1 MKIHGRAFDMESYLT
16 RVHTIRIPRIRHL
29 SLRFGKPVH
38 SARGARGQRVHYFAP
53 HSVLGLLRW
62 HGNEYA
68 TTLCEFS
75 IVRAVAP
82 HEAASTMAGVTPG
95 AQILL
100 AVSSVANVRRMLSLI
115 REMKAKGIAPTL
127 VSPDYWRCVHNRLLT
142 RVAVL
147 DYSTA
152 THAAYLRR
160 LQCLS

>member
-1 MKIHGRAFDMESYLT
+1 METHLT
-16 RVHTIRIPRIRHL
+16 RVHTMRVPRIRHL

-38 SARGARGQRVHYFAP
+38 SARGGRGQRVHYFSP
-53 HSVLGLLRW
+53 DSVLGLLRW
-62 HGNEYA
+62 HGNEYG

-75 IVRAVAP
+75 ILRAVAP
-82 HEAASTMAGVTPG
+82 HEAASTIAGVTPG
-95 AQILL
+95 AEVLL

-115 REMKAKGIAPTL
+115 REMKAKGIAPIE

-142 RVAVL
+142 RVAVP
-147 DYSTA
+147 DYSAA